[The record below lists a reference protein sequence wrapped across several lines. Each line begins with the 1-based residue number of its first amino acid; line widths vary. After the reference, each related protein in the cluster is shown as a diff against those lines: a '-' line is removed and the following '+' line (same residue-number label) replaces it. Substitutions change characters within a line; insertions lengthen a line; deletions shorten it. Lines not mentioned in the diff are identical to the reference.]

1 MLNAIDSDS
10 PGFVFRY
17 STMANHPDDQ
27 DLNPIQL
34 LVQQRAERVR
44 VEQEAQARA
53 AARLEQ
59 ARADLSRTARTT
71 VVAEAEPAAPAPSP
85 EAYDPAAIAARIDL
99 MRGRFAKARE
109 DAVSA
114 LLFLSDAQQDC
125 DALAEAAE
133 ANRWPLLSNGVDLLS
148 QSLRRALP
156 AEPRHLELIG
166 LLIDALYALRRAE
179 TRPDMGRAGEDLLRG
194 LRLAVGRELATTN
207 A

>member
-1 MLNAIDSDS
+1 
-10 PGFVFRY
+10 
-17 STMANHPDDQ
+17 MANRFDDTEAATAYP
-27 DLNPIQL
+27 LA
-34 LVQQRAERVR
+34 RT
-44 VEQEAQARA
+44 EQSRA

-59 ARADLSRTARTT
+59 ARADLSRTARATAAT
-71 VVAEAEPAAPAPSP
+71 AQGDTEPAASRSAPQT
-85 EAYDPAAIAARIDL
+85 YDPAAIAARIDL
-99 MRGRFAKARE
+99 MRGRFTKARE

-125 DALAEAAE
+125 DALSEAAE
-133 ANRWPLLSNGVDLLS
+133 ANRWPLMAAGIDLLS

-156 AEPRHLELIG
+156 AETRHLDLIG

-194 LRLAVGRELATTN
+194 LRLAVARELSTTD

>member
-1 MLNAIDSDS
+1 
-10 PGFVFRY
+10 
-17 STMANHPDDQ
+17 MANHFDDQ
-27 DLNPIQL
+27 EINPIQL
-34 LVQQRAERVR
+34 LSQQRADRVR
-44 VEQEAQARA
+44 AGQEARSRA
-53 AARLEQ
+53 EARLEQ

-71 VVAEAEPAAPAPSP
+71 AVVEAETAAPPVPAK
-85 EAYDPAAIAARIDL
+85 EAYDPAAVAARIDL
-99 MRGRFAKARE
+99 MRGRFTKARE
-109 DAVSA
+109 DAVST

-194 LRLAVGRELATTN
+194 LRLAVGRELATTD

>member
-1 MLNAIDSDS
+1 
-10 PGFVFRY
+10 
-17 STMANHPDDQ
+17 MANRPDDLTPTDPFRLPAQ
-27 DLNPIQL
+27 PQ
-34 LVQQRAERVR
+34 AERS
-44 VEQEAQARA
+44 RA

-59 ARADLSRTARTT
+59 TRADLSRMARSTAKAD
-71 VVAEAEPAAPAPSP
+71 AEAPQPDGATPAARPA
-85 EAYDPAAIAARIDL
+85 AYDPVAIAARIDL
-99 MRGRFAKARE
+99 MRGRFTKARE

-125 DALAEAAE
+125 DALSEAAD
-133 ANRWPLLSNGVDLLS
+133 ANRWPQMAAGIQLLS

-156 AEPRHLELIG
+156 AEARHLDLIG

-194 LRLAVGRELATTN
+194 LRLAVARELSTTD

>member
-1 MLNAIDSDS
+1 
-10 PGFVFRY
+10 
-17 STMANHPDDQ
+17 MANRPDDQ
-27 DLNPIQL
+27 TATDPFLP
-34 LVQQRAERVR
+34 
-44 VEQEAQARA
+44 AQPRTDRSTA

-59 ARADLSRTARTT
+59 ARADLSRTARATAVQQTADAGPTMAPT
-71 VVAEAEPAAPAPSP
+71 VSFDSAAV
-85 EAYDPAAIAARIDL
+85 AARIDL

-125 DALAEAAE
+125 DALAEAAA
-133 ANRWPLLSNGVDLLS
+133 ANRWALLASGITLLS
-148 QSLRRALP
+148 QSLRRAMP
-156 AEPRHLELIG
+156 AESRHLDLIG

-194 LRLAVGRELATTN
+194 LRLAVGRELSTTD

>member
-1 MLNAIDSDS
+1 
-10 PGFVFRY
+10 
-17 STMANHPDDQ
+17 MANHPDD
-27 DLNPIQL
+27 LEANPIQL
-34 LVQQRAERVR
+34 LAQQRAE
-44 VEQEAQARA
+44 QARSDQTRA

-59 ARADLSRTARTT
+59 ARADLSRMARSTA
-71 VVAEAEPAAPAPSP
+71 VQPAEETAPAPVPSQ
-85 EAYDPAAIAARIDL
+85 AYEPSAIAARIDL
-99 MRGRFAKARE
+99 MRGRFGKARE

-125 DALAEAAE
+125 DALTEAAE
-133 ANRWPLLSNGVDLLS
+133 ANRWPLLANGVELLS

-194 LRLAVGRELATTN
+194 LRLAVGRELNTTD

>member
-1 MLNAIDSDS
+1 
-10 PGFVFRY
+10 
-17 STMANHPDDQ
+17 MANRPDHLTPTDPFRLPAQ
-27 DLNPIQL
+27 PQ
-34 LVQQRAERVR
+34 AERS
-44 VEQEAQARA
+44 RA

-59 ARADLSRTARTT
+59 ARADLSRMARSTAKAD
-71 VVAEAEPAAPAPSP
+71 AEAPQQPDGATPTAPPA
-85 EAYDPAAIAARIDL
+85 AYDPAAIAARIDL
-99 MRGRFAKARE
+99 MRGRFTKARE

-125 DALAEAAE
+125 DALSEAAD
-133 ANRWPLLSNGVDLLS
+133 ANRWPQMAAGIQLLS

-156 AEPRHLELIG
+156 AEARHLDLIG

-194 LRLAVGRELATTN
+194 LRLAVARELSTTD

>member
-1 MLNAIDSDS
+1 
-10 PGFVFRY
+10 
-17 STMANHPDDQ
+17 MANRPDDHTAN
-27 DLNPIQL
+27 DPFLP
-34 LVQQRAERVR
+34 
-44 VEQEAQARA
+44 AQPRLDRSTA

-59 ARADLSRTARTT
+59 ARADLSRTARAT
-71 VVAEAEPAAPAPSP
+71 AAPQIDADPATAPTASF
-85 EAYDPAAIAARIDL
+85 DPAAVAARIDL

-125 DALAEAAE
+125 DALAEAAA
-133 ANRWPLLSNGVDLLS
+133 ANRWALLASGITLLS
-148 QSLRRALP
+148 QSLRRAMP
-156 AEPRHLELIG
+156 AESRHLDLIG

-194 LRLAVGRELATTN
+194 LRLAVGRELSTTD